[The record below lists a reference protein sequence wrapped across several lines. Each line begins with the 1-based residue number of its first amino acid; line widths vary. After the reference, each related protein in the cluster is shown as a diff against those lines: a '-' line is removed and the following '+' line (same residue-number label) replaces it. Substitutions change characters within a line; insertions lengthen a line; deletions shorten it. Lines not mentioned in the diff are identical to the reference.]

1 MRKSLLLLTF
11 CLILHPLTARA
22 ETFYSYVNRSGCI
35 VFSNYAP
42 KSGDATSVKEIEIE
56 REQDRPDL
64 IQFDESRFNQ
74 FDPLIKKYGS
84 ELEVDFNLIKALILV
99 ESNFNPRAVSP
110 KGARGLMQLMPDTAR
125 RYGVFDLFDPEENI
139 RGGTNHLRLLIDMFE
154 GDLELVLSAYNAG
167 ENLVRKLNRIPRI
180 PETIK
185 YVRKIV
191 EIYGSTKV
199 RGNEQYA
206 IYTPGTRMF
215 RYYDQNGVLTF
226 TNIDPPAD
234 ARPVK

>member
-1 MRKSLLLLTF
+1 MRKCLQIIVLCLLLF
-11 CLILHPLTARA
+11 PAAARA
-22 ETFYSYVNRSGCI
+22 EKFYSYVNRSGCI
-35 VFSNYAP
+35 VFSNHAP
-42 KSGDATSVKEIEIE
+42 KDGEATTVKEIEIE
-56 REQDRPDL
+56 RDRDRPDL
-64 IQFDESRFNQ
+64 IQFDQNRLNQ
-74 FDPLIKKYGS
+74 FDQLIMKYGT

-125 RYGVFDLFDPEENI
+125 RYGVFDLFDPEENL
-139 RGGTNHLRLLIDMFE
+139 RGGVSHLRFLIDMFD

-167 ENLVRKLNRIPRI
+167 ENLVRKINRIPRI
-180 PETIK
+180 PETVK

-191 EIYGSTKV
+191 EIYGNTKI
-199 RGNEQYA
+199 RANEQFA
-206 IYTPGTRMF
+206 VYTPGARFF
-215 RYYDQNGVLTF
+215 RYYDQNGVLTL